1 MIAYSN
7 SPRRPREPT
16 SFPIS
21 FSIPFSARLRHIVAS
36 WTTPTCT
43 ACGSACL
50 SRLTIYQLIN
60 ENYAL
65 AKLIP
70 GPFLRVLARWR
81 ESTPCQRRGSLV
93 CDARA
98 RLRPQRA
105 ASTGGAVSPR
115 ITGYLNEYRN

>member
-1 MIAYSN
+1 MIAHSN
-7 SPRRPREPT
+7 SPRTPNQPH
-16 SFPIS
+16 SPSAFPFHS
-21 FSIPFSARLRHIVAS
+21 PLDPAVVAS
-36 WTTPTCT
+36 RATPACT
-43 ACGSACL
+43 ECGCACL

-70 GPFLRVLARWR
+70 GPFLRVLVRQYAV
-81 ESTPCQRRGSLV
+81 PAPRRAD

-98 RLRPQRA
+98 LLMRPQRA
-105 ASTGGAVSPR
+105 TSAGGAASPR

>member
-1 MIAYSN
+1 MHT
-7 SPRRPREPT
+7 E
-16 SFPIS
+16 
-21 FSIPFSARLRHIVAS
+21 
-36 WTTPTCT
+36 
-43 ACGSACL
+43 CGCACL

-70 GPFLRVLARWR
+70 GPFLRVLARQYAL
-81 ESTPCQRRGSLV
+81 PAPRRAD

-98 RLRPQRA
+98 LLRPQRA
-105 ASTGGAVSPR
+105 TSAGGAASPR